1 MIVYCHICK
10 GILYFRICEV
20 PVCQNSIILRISQ
33 RTLTY
38 QILLLSNFNINKIL
52 LYAIYTYYKKI
63 FQYYTQTLYIVIETH
78 NVIYIYLF
86 LNSAIVSLMRLRK
99 LCFFCDEQLK
109 EIKERTKLGR
119 DPASSITN
127 EHIDIYVCILL
138 CIKESNRKT

>member
-52 LYAIYTYYKKI
+52 LYAIYTYYTDI
-63 FQYYTQTLYIVIETH
+63 LVLYVDF
-78 NVIYIYLF
+78 IYRNRDSQRNLYLF
-86 LNSAIVSLMRLRK
+86 IS
-99 LCFFCDEQLK
+99 
-109 EIKERTKLGR
+109 
-119 DPASSITN
+119 
-127 EHIDIYVCILL
+127 
-138 CIKESNRKT
+138 